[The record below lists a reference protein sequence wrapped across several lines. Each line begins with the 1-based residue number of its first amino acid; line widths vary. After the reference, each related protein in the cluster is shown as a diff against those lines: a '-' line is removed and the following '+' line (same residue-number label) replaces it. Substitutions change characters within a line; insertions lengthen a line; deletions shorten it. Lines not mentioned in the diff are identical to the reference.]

1 MDHSQSLKQQTIHL
15 ENEKHVLLSKNR
27 FFISFKT
34 QMSHITFYFLLM
46 KRKSFQTEILFLF
59 LFLFIFCFCCLF
71 YFLYWPLSFRSKNNL
86 TKQNSF
92 DSLIPSPF
100 LSFISFDVIVF
111 FFRSIVSL
119 TKKQNNGMSWW
130 RRMILKRY
138 VFISLFSNLQ
148 SYLKTNLHWMN
159 RLLCNKRTTNFS
171 FLIKI

>member
-59 LFLFIFCFCCLF
+59 AFLFIFCFCCLF

-111 FFRSIVSL
+111 FVQSFHWQKSKIMGWVDGEEWYWNDMFLFR
-119 TKKQNNGMSWW
+119 
-130 RRMILKRY
+130 
-138 VFISLFSNLQ
+138 F
-148 SYLKTNLHWMN
+148 
-159 RLLCNKRTTNFS
+159 
-171 FLIKI
+171 FLILNLIWKQTCIEWIVCYVTNVQQTPVSW